1 MNKQIPEFKNEIDKI
16 IVPTE
21 KLDLIIANTIKENK
35 VKKPKRRIALYSISA
50 AVLGIALFIGSA
62 IASPAM
68 AKVASHIPLIGTFFN
83 DSNDEGLRIAG
94 QKGLTQIVEQAA
106 KDNGI
111 TLTMNEVFYDGTRL
125 TFGYTQEALLA
136 IGQIERPTIEVNGK
150 EINFSSGS
158 SGDFITPL
166 KYKGTMDIT
175 PTEELPEEFEL
186 KMRIDAVGLIPGKWE
201 FVFPVKQSNEVTVI
215 RPTEVKS
222 IEGAEMKISTL
233 KLGPAGTNLA
243 VQVTADQN
251 QNKLDVYGIHFF
263 IVDEKGNVL
272 DNLSGSGMGDVENG
286 IEIAKLNILFSPLK
300 EGMKKVKV
308 IPYTIQNSSDT
319 RKEVAL
325 KLAEQK
331 LPIVM
336 DQGES
341 GKVVIEKVE
350 YIGKKTVIHYQVE
363 NDFIVDNYN
372 SHNPIWLEDAKGNNL
387 YSEDN
392 PLPERIEGNYFK
404 QEFTTGNKQ
413 DIMLK
418 TVKLPKPIMYEAF
431 EIDIP

>member
-1 MNKQIPEFKNEIDKI
+1 MNKELPEFKNEVDKI
-16 IVPTE
+16 NVPTE
-21 KLDLIIANTIKENK
+21 KLDFIIANTIKENK
-35 VKKPKRRIALYSISA
+35 VKKPKRKIALYSVSA
-50 AVLGIALFIGSA
+50 AVLGIGLFIGSA

-94 QKGLTQIVEQAA
+94 QKGLTQIVDQST

-136 IGQIERPTIEVNGK
+136 IGQLERPTIEVNGK

-201 FVFPVKQSNEVTVI
+201 FAFSVKQSNEVTVI
-215 RPTEVKS
+215 RPKEVTS
-222 IEGAEMKISTL
+222 IEGGEMEISTL
-233 KLGPAGTNLA
+233 KLGPAGVSLA
-243 VQVTADQN
+243 VQVTAD

-272 DNLSGSGMGDVENG
+272 DVLSASGNGEEENG
-286 IEIAKLNILFSPLK
+286 IETAKLNILFSPLK
-300 EGMKKVKV
+300 EGMKKVKI
-308 IPYTIQNSSDT
+308 IPYTIPNYSDT
-319 RKEVAL
+319 RKEEGL
-325 KLAEQK
+325 KLAEQE

-341 GKVVIEKVE
+341 GKVIIDKIEN
-350 YIGKKTVIHYQVE
+350 IGKKTVIYYQVE
-363 NDFIVDNYN
+363 NDFIVDNYT
-372 SHNPIWLEDAKGNNL
+372 SHNPIWLEDSKGNNL
-387 YSEDN
+387 FSEDN

-404 QEFTTGNKQ
+404 QEFTTSNKK

-418 TVKLPKPIMYEAF
+418 TVKQPKPIMYKAF
-431 EIDIP
+431 EIEIP